1 MYFDN
6 CKMSSY
12 PIFNKQSKWEQVLGY
27 LLALFL
33 ILNNQTVFQNS
44 ISFNYHIY
52 EITLLLIIVT
62 TLYQIEKYGI
72 YENKFKSLLNL
83 SFIYYVYLSIISIA
97 SVGVDQLVSFWA
109 RYASLPFVF
118 FYFSSNASYIVKIE
132 LFRKVVKV
140 MVVISCISLFFW
152 IFGSTFKMITP
163 TGVALFE
170 WGTVNEVSSYFNI
183 YFETQY
189 VDWLGIDFF
198 WRNTAIFV
206 EGPMMSLTLIIA
218 ITLIYYFDDIWHI
231 ATWKKFI
238 LAFAIITSFSVT
250 GYFILWGFVVLKL
263 YRSKKFRAIMIVML
277 IPLSLYAIQVMMD
290 MKQST
295 GSYSLRED
303 DYYVGFITWLQNPIF
318 GWGFNNW
325 EALQANMK
333 GRANDGFSNSIFSV
347 LTQGGILMGLMYFI
361 PILIG
366 ITSKEFKRF
375 VVCIVYAILFISI
388 IFQTAYV
395 NFFLFCL
402 MIPYFIPSPQKIK
415 G

>member
-1 MYFDN
+1 
-6 CKMSSY
+6 MSSY

-132 LFRKVVKV
+132 LFRKVVNV

-402 MIPYFIPSPQKIK
+402 MIPYFITSPQKIK

>member
-1 MYFDN
+1 MYLNRIHTATFLPFIAYNTDN
-6 CKMSSY
+6 
-12 PIFNKQSKWEQVLGY
+12 Q
-27 LLALFL
+27 L
-33 ILNNQTVFQNS
+33 ITDT
-44 ISFNYHIY
+44 IS
-52 EITLLLIIVT
+52 VT

-132 LFRKVVKV
+132 LFRKVVNV

>member
-1 MYFDN
+1 
-6 CKMSSY
+6 MSSY

-72 YENKFKSLLNL
+72 YEDKFKSLLNL

-132 LFRKVVKV
+132 LFRKVVNV

>member
-1 MYFDN
+1 
-6 CKMSSY
+6 MSSY

-72 YENKFKSLLNL
+72 YENKFESLLNL

-97 SVGVDQLVSFWA
+97 SVGVAHLVSFWA

-132 LFRKVVKV
+132 LFRKVVNV
-140 MVVISCISLFFW
+140 MVVISCILLFFW

>member
-1 MYFDN
+1 
-6 CKMSSY
+6 MSSY
-12 PIFNKQSKWEQVLGY
+12 PIFNKQSKLEQVLGY

-62 TLYQIEKYGI
+62 TFYQIEKYGI

-83 SFIYYVYLSIISIA
+83 SFIYYVYLFIISIA
-97 SVGVDQLVSFWA
+97 SVGADQLVSFWA

-132 LFRKVVKV
+132 LFRKIVNV
-140 MVVISCISLFFW
+140 MVFISCVSLFFW
-152 IFGSTFKMITP
+152 ILGSTFKMITP
-163 TGVALFE
+163 TGVAMFE
-170 WGTVNEVSSYFNI
+170 WGAVNEVSSYFSI

-189 VDWLGIDFF
+189 VDWLGINFF

-250 GYFILWGFVVLKL
+250 GYFILWGFVVLKF
-263 YRSKKFRAIMIVML
+263 YRSKKFRAIMIVIL
-277 IPLSLYAIQVMMD
+277 IPLSLYAIQIMMD

-333 GRANDGFSNSIFSV
+333 GRVNDGFSNSIFSV
-347 LTQGGILMGLMYFI
+347 LSQGGILMGLMYFI

-402 MIPYFIPSPQKIK
+402 MMPYFIPSPQKIND
-415 G
+415 

>member
-1 MYFDN
+1 
-6 CKMSSY
+6 MSSY

-132 LFRKVVKV
+132 LFRKVVNV

-170 WGTVNEVSSYFNI
+170 WGTVNEVSSYINI

>member
-1 MYFDN
+1 M
-6 CKMSSY
+6 

-132 LFRKVVKV
+132 LFRKVVNV

>member
-1 MYFDN
+1 
-6 CKMSSY
+6 MSSY

-132 LFRKVVKV
+132 LFRKVVNV

-402 MIPYFIPSPQKIK
+402 MIPYFIPSPPKIK

>member
-1 MYFDN
+1 
-6 CKMSSY
+6 MSSY

-97 SVGVDQLVSFWA
+97 SVGVDQLISFWA

-132 LFRKVVKV
+132 LFRKVVNV

>member
-1 MYFDN
+1 
-6 CKMSSY
+6 MSSY

-132 LFRKVVKV
+132 LFRKVVNV

-402 MIPYFIPSPQKIK
+402 MISYFIPSPQKIK

>member
-1 MYFDN
+1 V
-6 CKMSSY
+6 SSY

-132 LFRKVVKV
+132 LFRKVVNV

>member
-1 MYFDN
+1 MRN
-6 CKMSSY
+6 CLT
-12 PIFNKQSKWEQVLGY
+12 FSKKSGLEQVLGY

-44 ISFNYHIY
+44 IFFNYHIY

-62 TLYQIEKYGI
+62 TLYQIKKYGI

-97 SVGVDQLVSFWA
+97 SVGADQLVSFWA

-132 LFRKVVKV
+132 LFRKVVNV

-170 WGTVNEVSSYFNI
+170 WGAVNEVSSYFNI

-189 VDWLGIDFF
+189 VDWLGIDLF

-218 ITLIYYFDDIWHI
+218 ITLIYYFDDIWYI

-263 YRSKKFRAIMIVML
+263 YRSKKYRAIMIVIL
-277 IPLSLYAIQVMMD
+277 IPLSLYAIQIMMD

-388 IFQTAYV
+388 IFQTAYI

-402 MIPYFIPSPQKIK
+402 MIPYFIPSPQKNK

>member
-1 MYFDN
+1 
-6 CKMSSY
+6 MSSY

-132 LFRKVVKV
+132 LFRKVVNV

>member
-1 MYFDN
+1 
-6 CKMSSY
+6 MSSY

-52 EITLLLIIVT
+52 EITLPLIIVT

-132 LFRKVVKV
+132 LFRKVVNV

>member
-1 MYFDN
+1 
-6 CKMSSY
+6 MSSY

-132 LFRKVVKV
+132 LFRKVVNV

-238 LAFAIITSFSVT
+238 LTFAIITSFSVT

>member
-1 MYFDN
+1 
-6 CKMSSY
+6 MSGY

-132 LFRKVVKV
+132 LFRKVVNV

>member
-1 MYFDN
+1 
-6 CKMSSY
+6 MSSY

-132 LFRKVVKV
+132 LFRKVVNV

-163 TGVALFE
+163 TGVAVFE

>member
-1 MYFDN
+1 
-6 CKMSSY
+6 MSSY

-132 LFRKVVKV
+132 LFRKVVNV

-189 VDWLGIDFF
+189 VDWWGIDFF

>member
-1 MYFDN
+1 
-6 CKMSSY
+6 MSSY

-83 SFIYYVYLSIISIA
+83 SVIYYVYLSIISIA

-132 LFRKVVKV
+132 LFRKVVNV

>member
-1 MYFDN
+1 
-6 CKMSSY
+6 MSSY

-62 TLYQIEKYGI
+62 TLYQIEKNGI

-132 LFRKVVKV
+132 LFRKVVNV

>member
-1 MYFDN
+1 MRN
-6 CKMSSY
+6 CLT
-12 PIFNKQSKWEQVLGY
+12 FSKKSGLEQVLGY

-52 EITLLLIIVT
+52 EITLFLIIVT

-83 SFIYYVYLSIISIA
+83 SFIYYVYLSIISIT

-132 LFRKVVKV
+132 LFRKVVNV

-361 PILIG
+361 PIFIG

>member
-1 MYFDN
+1 
-6 CKMSSY
+6 MSSY

-62 TLYQIEKYGI
+62 KLYQIEKYGI

-132 LFRKVVKV
+132 LFRKVVNV

>member
-1 MYFDN
+1 
-6 CKMSSY
+6 MSSY

-132 LFRKVVKV
+132 LFRKVVNV

-189 VDWLGIDFF
+189 IDWLGIDFF

>member
-1 MYFDN
+1 
-6 CKMSSY
+6 MSSY

-132 LFRKVVKV
+132 LFRKVVNV

-238 LAFAIITSFSVT
+238 LAFAVITSFSVT

>member
-1 MYFDN
+1 
-6 CKMSSY
+6 MSSY

-118 FYFSSNASYIVKIE
+118 FNFSSNASYIVKIE
-132 LFRKVVKV
+132 LFRKVVNV

>member
-1 MYFDN
+1 
-6 CKMSSY
+6 MSSY

-132 LFRKVVKV
+132 LFRKVVNV

-395 NFFLFCL
+395 NSFLFCL

>member
-1 MYFDN
+1 
-6 CKMSSY
+6 MSSY

-118 FYFSSNASYIVKIE
+118 FFFSSNASYIVKIE
-132 LFRKVVKV
+132 LFRKVVNV

>member
-1 MYFDN
+1 
-6 CKMSSY
+6 MSSY

-118 FYFSSNASYIVKIE
+118 FYFSSNSSYIVKIE
-132 LFRKVVKV
+132 LFRKVVNV

>member
-1 MYFDN
+1 
-6 CKMSSY
+6 MSSY

-33 ILNNQTVFQNS
+33 ILNNQTAFQNS

-132 LFRKVVKV
+132 LFRKVVNV

>member
-1 MYFDN
+1 
-6 CKMSSY
+6 MSSY

-132 LFRKVVKV
+132 LFRKVVNV
-140 MVVISCISLFFW
+140 MVVISCISLFFG

>member
-1 MYFDN
+1 MRN
-6 CKMSSY
+6 CLT
-12 PIFNKQSKWEQVLGY
+12 FSKKSGLEQVLGY

-62 TLYQIEKYGI
+62 TLYQIKKYGI

-97 SVGVDQLVSFWA
+97 SVGADQLVSFWA

-132 LFRKVVKV
+132 LFRKVVNV

-170 WGTVNEVSSYFNI
+170 WGAVNEVSSYFNI

-189 VDWLGIDFF
+189 VDWLGIDLF

-218 ITLIYYFDDIWHI
+218 ITLIYYFDDIWYI

-263 YRSKKFRAIMIVML
+263 YRSKKYRAIMIVIL
-277 IPLSLYAIQVMMD
+277 IPLSLYAIQIMMD

-333 GRANDGFSNSIFSV
+333 GRVNDGFSNSIFSV

>member
-1 MYFDN
+1 
-6 CKMSSY
+6 MSSY

-132 LFRKVVKV
+132 LFRKVVNV

-347 LTQGGILMGLMYFI
+347 LTQGGILMGLMYFS

>member
-1 MYFDN
+1 MRDTVYFTL
-6 CKMSSY
+6 
-12 PIFNKQSKWEQVLGY
+12 PQSKWEQVLGY

-132 LFRKVVKV
+132 LFRKVVNV

-206 EGPMMSLTLIIA
+206 EGPMMSLILIIA

>member
-1 MYFDN
+1 
-6 CKMSSY
+6 MSSY

-109 RYASLPFVF
+109 RYASLLFVF

-132 LFRKVVKV
+132 LFRKVVNV

>member
-1 MYFDN
+1 
-6 CKMSSY
+6 MSSY

-132 LFRKVVKV
+132 LFRKVVNV

-395 NFFLFCL
+395 NFFLFL
-402 MIPYFIPSPQKIK
+402 FDDTIFYSFTSKN
-415 G
+415 

>member
-1 MYFDN
+1 
-6 CKMSSY
+6 MSSY

-132 LFRKVVKV
+132 LFRKVVNV

-206 EGPMMSLTLIIA
+206 EGPMMSLILIIA

>member
-1 MYFDN
+1 
-6 CKMSSY
+6 MSSY

-132 LFRKVVKV
+132 LFRKVVNV

-218 ITLIYYFDDIWHI
+218 ITLIYNFDDIWHI